1 MTHWVLIINFV
12 VFLGYSDKRHTIS
25 LDNSSLNDLKI
36 EVNASLFFLYA
47 LENKEI
53 ELIEGVYTVMDE
65 FEINIL

>member
-1 MTHWVLIINFV
+1 MIHWFLIINFV
-12 VFLGYSDKRHTIS
+12 VFLVYSDKRHTIS
-25 LDNSSLNDLKI
+25 LDNSSLNFLKI

-53 ELIEGVYTVMDE
+53 ELIESVYTVMDE